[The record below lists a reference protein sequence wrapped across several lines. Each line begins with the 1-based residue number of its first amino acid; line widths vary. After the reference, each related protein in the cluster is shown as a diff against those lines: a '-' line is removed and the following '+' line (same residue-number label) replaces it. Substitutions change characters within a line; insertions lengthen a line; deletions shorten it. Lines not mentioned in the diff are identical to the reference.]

1 MDNQEGIS
9 EAFIE
14 EMVDR
19 VIKKINDKLEQLDIS
34 LDYIAA
40 ALLDVDAASIA
51 ARTGQLG
58 RMAKLPRTPKDTDRD

>member
-14 EMVDR
+14 QMVDR
-19 VIKKINDKLEQLDIS
+19 VIKKINNKLEQLDIS

-40 ALLDVDAASIA
+40 ALLDTDAASIA
-51 ARTGQLG
+51 ARTSQLG
-58 RMAKLPRTPKDTDRD
+58 RMAKLPRTPKDNDRD